1 MPCSHTEGPA
11 LFVGYAPG
19 CAGSLP
25 AARLVPRD
33 TPKIGR
39 TLEVTVFDLPANLA
53 FMVFGF
59 SSSPPTPLASFGM
72 PGCDRHVS
80 VDGAVLLLGQDQ
92 QAKYRLP
99 IPDSP
104 ALVGVRFYNQAV
116 VVDPPAN
123 ALGAVMSDAAEG
135 VIGRP

>member
-1 MPCSHTEGPA
+1 MTE
-11 LFVGYAPG
+11 
-19 CAGSLP
+19 
-25 AARLVPRD
+25 
-33 TPKIGR
+33 
-39 TLEVTVFDLPANLA
+39 FDLPANLA

-59 SSSPPTPLASFGM
+59 SSSSPTSLASFGM
-72 PGCDRHVS
+72 PGCDRHVT
-80 VDGAVLLLGQDQ
+80 VDGAVVLLGQDQ

-116 VVDPPAN
+116 VVDPSAN

>member
-1 MPCSHTEGPA
+1 
-11 LFVGYAPG
+11 
-19 CAGSLP
+19 
-25 AARLVPRD
+25 
-33 TPKIGR
+33 
-39 TLEVTVFDLPANLA
+39 
-53 FMVFGF
+53 
-59 SSSPPTPLASFGM
+59 
-72 PGCDRHVS
+72 
-80 VDGAVLLLGQDQ
+80 LLGQDQ

-116 VVDPPAN
+116 VVDPSAN